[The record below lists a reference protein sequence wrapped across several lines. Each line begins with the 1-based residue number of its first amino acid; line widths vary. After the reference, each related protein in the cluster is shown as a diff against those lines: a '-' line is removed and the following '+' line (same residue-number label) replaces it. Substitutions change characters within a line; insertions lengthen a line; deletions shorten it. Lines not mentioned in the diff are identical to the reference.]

1 MRLIASLLTVLLAL
15 PALALDLGPLVINS
29 DFGHPLQASV
39 RVKDSANAR
48 ARNLDVQFYDY
59 RRADRPLRPDQ
70 VLVLSRLRYEVLRQ
84 RSGEDLRIR
93 LYTNEP
99 LEEARIGFR
108 LRVRDRRERTE
119 ARRGY
124 LHILP
129 GTSVKRSDGATRD
142 RRRDRRTL
150 MERRS
155 SGWQL
160 GMAAPEKNLYVSS
173 TDYHALWVAGQ
184 QLKSGYGLSAF
195 QAMLAIFDINRHA
208 FGEDVRGEK
217 NINLLWAGEELRMPT
232 LDEMRS
238 YDRPSS
244 IVEVALQNYYAE
256 AGPLCERCL
265 AGVLRLQA
273 PEELQIDELE
283 PYEEADAGVDRDLPT
298 PRRPDLEVPAEVAV
312 PLPDDELDLD
322 TGSGWLL
329 YLLILGIVLLA
340 GVLIFLWMRRR
351 GWSIGRRQ
359 VEQDVRKQRV
369 IEQMQ
374 QLRDYVQ
381 AKDERAQALY
391 QSILQSAHATS
402 EQISEAEDLMQS
414 FASDNQNS

>member
-1 MRLIASLLTVLLAL
+1 MRLIASLLTALLAL
-15 PALALDLGPLVINS
+15 PAIALDLGPLVINS
-29 DFGHPLQASV
+29 DFGQPLQASITV
-39 RVKDSANAR
+39 RDSANAR

-70 VLVLSRLRYEVLRQ
+70 VLVLSRLRYEVSRN
-84 RSGEDLRIR
+84 RRGEDLRIR
-93 LYTNEP
+93 LFTDEP

-108 LRVRDRRERTE
+108 LRVRDKRQRTQ
-119 ARRGY
+119 AGRGY

-129 GTSVKRSDGATRD
+129 GTSVRRSDGATRD

-150 MERRS
+150 RARRS

-173 TDYHALWVAGQ
+173 TDYHALWVMAQ

-195 QAMLAIFDINRHA
+195 QAMLAIYDINRHA

-283 PYEEADAGVDRDLPT
+283 PYEEAEADVDRDLPT
-298 PRRPDLEVPAEVAV
+298 PRRPDLEVPAEA
-312 PLPDDELDLD
+312 PSLPEDDPEMD
-322 TGSGWLL
+322 SRPGWLL
-329 YLLILGIVLLA
+329 YLLILVAVLLVIVLII
-340 GVLIFLWMRRR
+340 VWMRRR
-351 GWSIGRRQ
+351 GSGTSRRAE
-359 VEQDVRKQRV
+359 EQDVGKQRV
-369 IEQMQ
+369 VEQLQ

-381 AKDERAQALY
+381 ANDERAQDVY
-391 QSILQSAHATS
+391 QRILQSEHATPG
-402 EQISEAEDLMQS
+402 QIAEAEELIQS
-414 FASDNQNS
+414 TDSSS